1 MADIRLLSTACYR
14 RLMADDVLA
23 KSFLEAGEDY
33 DRFRPGFPDAAADA
47 IIDAPVRVVL
57 DLGAGT
63 GKFTER
69 LIDRASQVIAVE
81 PSERM
86 LAVLRA
92 KLPGVEALTGTAEVL
107 PVPDAGVDVV
117 TVAQA
122 FHWFDREP
130 ACAEIRRVLVP
141 GGVLGLLWN
150 HSDASCAWDR
160 ACARVAHPGLS
171 EGLTASPDAVELL
184 PGFDAPRFVQIPWRE
199 RITRAG
205 YVARWLTVSSF
216 LAASEAER
224 ARMVAEVEHI
234 LDTDPETAGHDE
246 FELPQLT
253 DVYVYRASA

>member
-1 MADIRLLSTACYR
+1 
-14 RLMADDVLA
+14 MADDVLA

-47 IIDAPVRVVL
+47 VLDGPVRVVL

-69 LIDRASQVIAVE
+69 LIDRASRVIAVE

-86 LAVLRA
+86 LAVLRE
-92 KLPGVEALTGTAEVL
+92 KLPGVEALTGSAETI
-107 PVPDAGVDVV
+107 PVADGAVDVV

-160 ACARVAHPGLS
+160 ACTRVAHPGLS
-171 EGLTASPDAVELL
+171 DGLTASPDAVELL
-184 PGFDAPRFVQIPWRE
+184 PGFDEPRFLQIPWRE
-199 RITRAG
+199 RISRSD
-205 YVARWLTVSSF
+205 YIARWLTVSSF
-216 LAASEAER
+216 LAASEADR
-224 ARMVAEVEHI
+224 SRMVAEVERI
-234 LDTDPETAGHDE
+234 LDTDAETAGLEE
-246 FELPQLT
+246 FDLPQIT

>member
-1 MADIRLLSTACYR
+1 
-14 RLMADDVLA
+14 MADDVLA

-47 IIDAPVRVVL
+47 ILDGPVRVAL

-69 LIDRASQVIAVE
+69 LIDRASRVIAVE

-92 KLPGVEALTGTAEVL
+92 KLPAVEALTGTAETI
-107 PVPDAGVDVV
+107 PVADATVDAV

-160 ACARVAHPGLS
+160 ACTRVAHPGLS
-171 EGLTASPDAVELL
+171 DGLTVSPDAVELL
-184 PGFDAPRFVQIPWRE
+184 PGFDDEARFLQIPWRE
-199 RITRAG
+199 RISRAD
-205 YVARWLTVSSF
+205 YIARWLTVSTF
-216 LAASEAER
+216 LAASDDQR
-224 ARMVAEVEHI
+224 ARMVADVERI
-234 LDTDPETAGHDE
+234 LDTDPATAGRAE
-246 FELPQLT
+246 FDLPQIT
-253 DVYVYRASA
+253 DVYVYRALV